1 MYQTFPQTFAY
12 FIEIFRK
19 TSRYIEIQGYF
30 KTFKHFPLS
39 QLFCGRIFVIN
50 INIIDIN
57 VCVYIVLR
65 TFSTSSTAE
74 FDLNGSKS
82 IVERKGNY
90 KKGICDILRIL
101 GQLRE
106 AFETFQGCIQAILCP
121 FCRKALELP
130 LQYCN
135 ATTACYSYLL
145 ECVLIYPIGII
156 STFYC
161 VIIQRVLYI
170 VKKMKYKNRQTVCQL
185 MC

>member
-12 FIEIFRK
+12 FIEIHLDTLKFRD
-19 TSRYIEIQGYF
+19 IL

-82 IVERKGNY
+82 VVERKGNY
-90 KKGICDILRIL
+90 IKGYTI
-101 GQLRE
+101 
-106 AFETFQGCIQAILCP
+106 F
-121 FCRKALELP
+121 
-130 LQYCN
+130 
-135 ATTACYSYLL
+135 
-145 ECVLIYPIGII
+145 
-156 STFYC
+156 
-161 VIIQRVLYI
+161 
-170 VKKMKYKNRQTVCQL
+170 
-185 MC
+185 